1 MQYSNMKLIDKPTKD
16 NSKFKG
22 AKFVVNELELN
33 GHAAFIV
40 GGAVRDLYMGI
51 EPSEF
56 DISTSATPKEIENIF
71 KKTKPVGQ
79 SFGVI
84 LVIIDNLFFEVAT
97 FREDMNYID
106 GRHPEEVKYTKD
118 PKIDIK
124 RRDFTVNG
132 LMLNPN
138 TFEIVD
144 FCRGCEDIDSK
155 ILRTI
160 GNPAERF
167 SEDHLRILRA
177 IRFSNKY
184 DLKID
189 KETEKQIIKMS
200 EKILNVS
207 IERVREEFVKII
219 TNKNPGRGVKILSDY
234 GILKYIIPEIEELKG
249 VDQPVEFHPEGD
261 VFVHTC
267 LVLDKLIDDVPVDPT
282 LALGAL
288 LHDIGKPKTYTK
300 TDRVRFNRHEYVGAA
315 MSERICKNLKFS
327 NKQISDIKSL
337 VSEHMKFGNIKN
349 MKKSTFK
356 RFISIDNFDLHLKL
370 HKADC
375 LASHGD
381 LSLLQF
387 TMEKIEEL
395 KSEPIKPSPI
405 INGDDLISLGL
416 KPGPKF
422 KKILSEAFDEQLEGN
437 ILNWEE
443 GISFVKKLIKK
454 L

>member
-1 MQYSNMKLIDKPTKD
+1 MKLIDKPSED

-22 AKFVVNELELN
+22 AKFVVNELESN

-40 GGAVRDLYMGI
+40 GGAVRDLYMGV

-56 DISTSATPKEIENIF
+56 DISTSATPKEIKNIF

-79 SFGVI
+79 SFGVM

-106 GRHPEEVKYTKD
+106 GRHPEDVKYTKD
-118 PKIDIK
+118 PEIDIK

-189 KETEKQIIKMS
+189 KETEQQIIKMS
-200 EKILNVS
+200 EKIINVS

-234 GILKYIIPEIEELKG
+234 GILKHIIPEIEELKG

-267 LVLDKLIDDVPVDPT
+267 LVLDKLTDNVPIDPI

-288 LHDIGKPKTYTK
+288 LHDIGKPQTYTK

-395 KSEPIKPSPI
+395 KSEPIKPSSL

-422 KKILSEAFDEQLEGN
+422 KKILGEIFDEQLEGN
-437 ILNWEE
+437 ILNREE
-443 GISFVKKLIKK
+443 GISFTKKLIKK

>member
-1 MQYSNMKLIDKPTKD
+1 MKLIDKPSED

-22 AKFVVNELELN
+22 AKFVVNELESN

-40 GGAVRDLYMGI
+40 GGAVRDLYMGV

-79 SFGVI
+79 SFGVM

-106 GRHPEEVKYTKD
+106 GRHPEDVKYTKD
-118 PKIDIK
+118 PEIDIK

-184 DLKID
+184 DLK
-189 KETEKQIIKMS
+189 
-200 EKILNVS
+200 
-207 IERVREEFVKII
+207 
-219 TNKNPGRGVKILSDY
+219 
-234 GILKYIIPEIEELKG
+234 
-249 VDQPVEFHPEGD
+249 
-261 VFVHTC
+261 
-267 LVLDKLIDDVPVDPT
+267 
-282 LALGAL
+282 
-288 LHDIGKPKTYTK
+288 
-300 TDRVRFNRHEYVGAA
+300 
-315 MSERICKNLKFS
+315 
-327 NKQISDIKSL
+327 
-337 VSEHMKFGNIKN
+337 
-349 MKKSTFK
+349 
-356 RFISIDNFDLHLKL
+356 
-370 HKADC
+370 
-375 LASHGD
+375 
-381 LSLLQF
+381 LSL
-387 TMEKIEEL
+387 IHI
-395 KSEPIKPSPI
+395 SEPTRPY
-405 INGDDLISLGL
+405 
-416 KPGPKF
+416 
-422 KKILSEAFDEQLEGN
+422 
-437 ILNWEE
+437 
-443 GISFVKKLIKK
+443 
-454 L
+454 

>member
-1 MQYSNMKLIDKPTKD
+1 MKLIDKPTKD

-22 AKFVVNELELN
+22 AKFVVNELESN

-118 PKIDIK
+118 PEIDIK

-219 TNKNPGRGVKILSDY
+219 TNKNPGRGIKILSDY

-267 LVLDKLIDDVPVDPT
+267 LVLDKLTDDVPVDPT

-327 NKQISDIKSL
+327 Y
-337 VSEHMKFGNIKN
+337 
-349 MKKSTFK
+349 
-356 RFISIDNFDLHLKL
+356 
-370 HKADC
+370 
-375 LASHGD
+375 
-381 LSLLQF
+381 
-387 TMEKIEEL
+387 
-395 KSEPIKPSPI
+395 
-405 INGDDLISLGL
+405 
-416 KPGPKF
+416 KPGSYTHLTLPTNR
-422 KKILSEAFDEQLEGN
+422 E
-437 ILNWEE
+437 
-443 GISFVKKLIKK
+443 V
-454 L
+454 